1 MKYFKRMKG
10 EDEWKE
16 VNYDT
21 ALWTLLTTYK
31 DNDMTR
37 AMLTVGNLIPCA
49 WSEIRVYNDDGLT
62 AMAGLSN
69 LLPEDFREEAT
80 HTDGD
85 GTK

>member
-1 MKYFKRMKG
+1 MKYFKRVKG

-21 ALWTLLTTYK
+21 ALFTLLTTYK

-37 AMLTVGNLIPCA
+37 AMLTVGNLIPCT

-69 LLPEDFREEAT
+69 LLPEDFREEAM

-85 GTK
+85 GAK

>member
-1 MKYFKRMKG
+1 MKYFKRVKG

-37 AMLTVGNLIPCA
+37 AMLTVGNLIPCT
-49 WSEIRVYNDDGLT
+49 WSEIRVCNDDGLT

-69 LLPEDFREEAT
+69 LLPDDFHEEDI
-80 HTDGD
+80 DGD
-85 GTK
+85 KAK